1 MRRLSNAN
9 INEIVYERCWRNK
22 HREIIYLMCVW
33 AARVQAIHCHLGT
46 LGAVPQVHY
55 PEIYELAVLN
65 SKEERGKKIRIQ
77 QKILI
82 ANIIEDVHSTC
93 G

>member
-1 MRRLSNAN
+1 M
-9 INEIVYERCWRNK
+9 
-22 HREIIYLMCVW
+22 IYLMCVW

-65 SKEERGKKIRIQ
+65 GKEERGKKIRGQ

-82 ANIIEDVHSTC
+82 VNIIEDVHSTC

>member
-1 MRRLSNAN
+1 M
-9 INEIVYERCWRNK
+9 
-22 HREIIYLMCVW
+22 IYLMCVW

-65 SKEERGKKIRIQ
+65 SKGEREKKIRKQ
-77 QKILI
+77 RKILI

>member
-1 MRRLSNAN
+1 M
-9 INEIVYERCWRNK
+9 
-22 HREIIYLMCVW
+22 IYLMCVW

-55 PEIYELAVLN
+55 PEIYELSVLN
-65 SKEERGKKIRIQ
+65 VKEERAKKIRIQ

>member
-1 MRRLSNAN
+1 
-9 INEIVYERCWRNK
+9 
-22 HREIIYLMCVW
+22 MCVW
-33 AARVQAIHCHLGT
+33 AAQVQANHCHLGT

-65 SKEERGKKIRIQ
+65 GKEERGKKIRGQ

-82 ANIIEDVHSTC
+82 VNIIEDVHSTC

>member
-1 MRRLSNAN
+1 M
-9 INEIVYERCWRNK
+9 
-22 HREIIYLMCVW
+22 IYLMCVW
-33 AARVQAIHCHLGT
+33 SARVQANHCHLGT

-65 SKEERGKKIRIQ
+65 GKEERAKKIIKQ

-82 ANIIEDVHSTC
+82 ANIIENVYSTC

>member
-1 MRRLSNAN
+1 M
-9 INEIVYERCWRNK
+9 
-22 HREIIYLMCVW
+22 IYLMCVW
-33 AARVQAIHCHLGT
+33 SARVQANHCHLGT

-65 SKEERGKKIRIQ
+65 GKEERAKKIIKQ

-82 ANIIEDVHSTC
+82 ANIIEDVYSTC

>member
-1 MRRLSNAN
+1 M
-9 INEIVYERCWRNK
+9 
-22 HREIIYLMCVW
+22 IYLMCVW
-33 AARVQAIHCHLGT
+33 SARVQAIHCHLGT

-65 SKEERGKKIRIQ
+65 GKEERAKKIRKQ
-77 QKILI
+77 QKILK